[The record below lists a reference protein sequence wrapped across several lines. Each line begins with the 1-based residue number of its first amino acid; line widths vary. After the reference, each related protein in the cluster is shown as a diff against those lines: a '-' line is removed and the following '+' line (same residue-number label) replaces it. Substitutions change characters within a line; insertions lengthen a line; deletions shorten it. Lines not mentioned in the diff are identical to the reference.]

1 MGKNILKCN
10 EDFIKNYDE
19 DSDKRYIL
27 EADAEYPKE
36 LLFNKHKNLPFLP
49 EKMKTKLY
57 GSEKLV
63 CNIYNKK
70 IYIAYI
76 RALKQAL
83 NYGLTLKKV
92 HNIIEFNQEAWLN
105 HTMK

>member
-49 EKMKTKLY
+49 EKMKTKLN

-70 IYIAYI
+70 YIYCLHKSFKTSIKLWI
-76 RALKQAL
+76 
-83 NYGLTLKKV
+83 
-92 HNIIEFNQEAWLN
+92 NIEKS
-105 HTMK
+105 T